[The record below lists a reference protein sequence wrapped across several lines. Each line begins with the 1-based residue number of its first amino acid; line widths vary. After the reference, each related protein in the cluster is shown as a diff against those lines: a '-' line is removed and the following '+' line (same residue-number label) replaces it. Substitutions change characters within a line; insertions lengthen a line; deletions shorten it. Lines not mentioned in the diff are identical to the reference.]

1 MTVINN
7 IEIDHITYQRNDI
20 KEAISNNEPIED
32 KLHVIAVISNPCL
45 YAIRYILMKEFAKRM
60 EVDEKDV
67 ILYVVELAYGKQ
79 RFLVTDPKN
88 PRHLQ
93 IRTQVPLWHK
103 ENMINVG
110 VTRLLP
116 ANWKAMA
123 WIDADVE
130 FENTSWASDT
140 LKVLNGSKDIVQLFS
155 HCLDMKLDKS
165 TSRVFSSFGYQYS
178 KKSPYYGVGPDFWHP
193 GYAWACSRKAYEKM
207 GGLFDKGILGSGDH
221 VMSFAMIGHA
231 NKSANERYS
240 DAYKQSAIDFQ
251 DRVVNLRLGYI
262 PGVIRHH
269 YHGSKKNRQYSERWE
284 ILIRYNYDP
293 DIHLDYN
300 KDGIIVPSKH
310 FPEGL
315 KTDIFTYFA
324 ERNEDEDIPTVN
336 GLVTNSIVSKK
347 NVINTFIKDN
357 TEVAE
362 DEYDYT
368 VSPLISVDIQH
379 VIFTCGGIILI
390 SWISS
395 FLYDYYQ

>member
-7 IEIDHITYQRNDI
+7 IEIDHITYQKNDI
-20 KEAISNNEPIED
+20 KEAISNNEPIEN

-45 YAIRYILMKEFAKRM
+45 YAIRYILMKEFVKRM

-67 ILYVVELAYGKQ
+67 ILYIVELAYGKQ

-93 IRTQVPLWHK
+93 IRTKVPLWHK

-110 VTRLLP
+110 VAKLLP
-116 ANWKAMA
+116 GNWKAMA
-123 WIDADVE
+123 WIDADLE

-155 HCLDMKLDKS
+155 HCVDMKFDKS
-165 TSRVFSSFGYQYS
+165 TSRVFSSFGYQFS
-178 KKSPYYGVGPDFWHP
+178 KKTSYYGSGPDFWHP

-221 VMSFAMIGHA
+221 VMSFALIGHA
-231 NKSANERYS
+231 NKSANDRYS
-240 DAYKQSAIDFQ
+240 ENYKQAALDFQ
-251 DRVVNLRLGYI
+251 DRARGLRLGYI

-284 ILIRYNYDP
+284 ILIRHNYEP
-293 DIHLDYN
+293 DVHLDYN
-300 KDGIIVPSKH
+300 EDGILVPSKH
-310 FPEGL
+310 FPETMV
-315 KTDIFTYFA
+315 TDIFNYFA
-324 ERNEDEDIPTVN
+324 ERNEDEDIPTVD
-336 GLVTNSIVSKK
+336 GSKK
-347 NVINTFIKDN
+347 TIISKTKNIIEKEVKDD
-357 TEVAE
+357 EEKDDE
-362 DEYDYT
+362 DDYDYT

-379 VIFTCGGIILI
+379 IILACGGIIVV

-395 FLYDYYQ
+395 FLYQ